1 TTRRYLLSSYV
12 PDEGKESVD
21 SVLGGAER
29 LAEEQHLRSGVHQVF
44 APDDVGDRHV
54 DVVDR
59 VGEEEHRHA
68 VRTDD
73 DEVLEVTVLE
83 LDASADD
90 VVPAGDALV
99 GGAEPDDDTR
109 SGLHVSVA
117 AVAVVAGRAARR
129 LVARLHRLLRA
140 VA

>member
-1 TTRRYLLSSYV
+1 
-12 PDEGKESVD
+12 
-21 SVLGGAER
+21 
-29 LAEEQHLRSGVHQVF
+29 
-44 APDDVGDRHV
+44 
-54 DVVDR
+54 
-59 VGEEEHRHA
+59 EHRHA

-129 LVARLHRLLRA
+129 LVAHLHRLLRA
-140 VA
+140 VAAVGPTLGEEALGRLAVEIESVGLVV